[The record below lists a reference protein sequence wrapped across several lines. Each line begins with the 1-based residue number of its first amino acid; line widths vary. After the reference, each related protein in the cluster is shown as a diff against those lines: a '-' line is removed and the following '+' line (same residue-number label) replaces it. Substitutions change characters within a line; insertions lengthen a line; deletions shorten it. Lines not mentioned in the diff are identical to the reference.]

1 MKTLILAGAVACF
14 LFGSAMSSTVSPT
27 QSDVAPRAAAQQ
39 TSDAEFAK
47 ALHEVTPQQIAAWRA
62 TARSSD
68 YVAPRV
74 PI

>member
-27 QSDVAPRAAAQQ
+27 QSQVAPRAIQQ
-39 TSDAEFAK
+39 TSDEEFAK
-47 ALHEVTPQQIAAWRA
+47 ALREVTPQQIAAWRA